1 MKPLQVYEFTF
12 KIEFMMNRELNS
24 SIILGYLGHVL
35 AQAGKNKKKNTL
47 KNFIIFFQKKVFL
60 IFWGMNFLAQGLKSS
75 YVFSKKTFSYISG
88 GNFQSLK
95 NKKKSTLIRFL
106 IFLQKKISSHDLG

>member
-35 AQAGKNKKKNTL
+35 AQAGKKKKNPL
-47 KNFIIFFQKKVFL
+47 WKMLLF
-60 IFWGMNFLAQGLKSS
+60 
-75 YVFSKKTFSYISG
+75 FSKKKFFLYFGEWTF
-88 GNFQSLK
+88 
-95 NKKKSTLIRFL
+95 
-106 IFLQKKISSHDLG
+106 